1 MNKNATGTGL
11 FKFKVMCVAVT
22 LVLGVSLFAAGAI
35 AESRCGKKCCTQ
47 SSPMDMHHSKGKLI
61 PLSAGFCSGDPMI
74 PCNLET
80 GQSSGLPEFIP
91 GSVGGNLTYSDG
103 PADILADSFSNRF
116 NLRSEASYLLV
127 QGELQSAPIYLQNVS
142 FLI

>member
-1 MNKNATGTGL
+1 MNKKTAGIRLLMLKGFCL
-11 FKFKVMCVAVT
+11 ALT
-22 LVLGVSLFAAGAI
+22 LILGASLFAAGAF
-35 AESRCGKKCCTQ
+35 AGSGCGEKCCSP
-47 SSPMDMHHSKGKLI
+47 SSPMDMHHSKGELI

-103 PADILADSFSNRF
+103 PVDILADSFSNRF
-116 NLRSEASYLLV
+116 NLRSEAPYLLV
-127 QGELQSAPIYLQNVS
+127 QGKLQSAPIYLQNVS

>member
-1 MNKNATGTGL
+1 MNKNVSGIGL
-11 FKFKVMCVAVT
+11 FISKAICVALT
-22 LVLGVSLFAAGAI
+22 LVLGVGLMTAGAF
-35 AESRCGKKCCTQ
+35 AESGCGEKCCSP
-47 SSPMDMHHSKGKLI
+47 SSPMDMHHSKGELI

-74 PCNLET
+74 PCNLEA

-103 PADILADSFSNRF
+103 PVDIRTDSFSNRF
-116 NLRSEASYLLV
+116 NLRSEAPYLLV
-127 QGELQSAPIYLQNVS
+127 QGKLQSAPIYLQNVS

>member
-1 MNKNATGTGL
+1 MNKKAAGIRLLMLKGFCL
-11 FKFKVMCVAVT
+11 ALT
-22 LVLGVSLFAAGAI
+22 LILGAGLFAAGAF
-35 AESRCGKKCCTQ
+35 AESSCGEKCC
-47 SSPMDMHHSKGKLI
+47 SPGSPMDMHHSKGKLI
-61 PLSAGFCSGDPMI
+61 PLSAGFCSGDHMI

-103 PADILADSFSNRF
+103 PVDIRTDSFSNRF
-116 NLRSEASYLLV
+116 NLRSEAPYLLV
-127 QGELQSAPIYLQNVS
+127 QGKLQSAPIYLQNVS